1 MADKNHS
8 TFIGGVAIGVA
19 IGAVTGLLLAP
30 RKGQDTR
37 KIVNKTVTALPQ
49 MAEDI
54 SSSLQLQADKLSTA
68 TGDRWHD
75 TLDRLATSIAAGI
88 AASQSMRAPDSATE
102 SKSAPR
108 VDE

>member
-8 TFIGGVAIGVA
+8 TFIGGIFVGVA
-19 IGAVTGLLLAP
+19 IGAVAGLLAAP
-30 RKGQDTR
+30 RKGRDTR
-37 KIVNKTVTALPQ
+37 KILNKTVSAVPQ

-54 SSSLQLQADKLSTA
+54 ASSVQLQADKLSAA

-75 TLDRLATSIAAGI
+75 TLDRLSTAISAGI
-88 AASQSMRAPDSATE
+88 IASQSVRELNISNE
-102 SKSAPR
+102 SKSVSK